1 MAVIDKNPF
10 QTYVR
15 ETSKKFRSAGVG
27 AIVNGEILEGVKD
40 VTFRTGGSGCSVE
53 LTVVQPDE
61 PDDGFQKMPFDDGA
75 IKLFTVAVVN
85 RKYFWGAYGEWEVV
99 GIYRKKA
106 YDGMLE
112 YQIEIE
118 LKDCWYIGEC

>member
-1 MAVIDKNPF
+1 
-10 QTYVR
+10 
-15 ETSKKFRSAGVG
+15 
-27 AIVNGEILEGVKD
+27 
-40 VTFRTGGSGCSVE
+40 
-53 LTVVQPDE
+53 
-61 PDDGFQKMPFDDGA
+61 MPFDDGT
-75 IKLFTVAVVN
+75 IKLFTAAVVN